1 MENHLPS
8 VLKFDVLTNKQKSL
22 GKTVPSE
29 IKNKVKEVG
38 VISLSTPKVSMLVNQ
53 QGISS
58 YHHLVFILNIP
69 HSQVTKGTD
78 QCKKEVTKIKCT
90 QKLKLKNLSLDK
102 RSKQTNLS
110 SGKNTDR
117 EFGQIAEEF
126 GKGAEPICKVR
137 LLTCV

>member
-1 MENHLPS
+1 MEDHLPS
-8 VLKFDVLTNKQKSL
+8 VVKFDVLTNKQEKSL

-38 VISLSTPKVSMLVNQ
+38 VINSSTPKVSMLVNQ
-53 QGISS
+53 QGMS

-90 QKLKLKNLSLDK
+90 QKLNLKNLSLDK

>member
-1 MENHLPS
+1 MEDHLPS
-8 VLKFDVLTNKQKSL
+8 VVKFDVLTNKEKSL

-53 QGISS
+53 KGIS

-78 QCKKEVTKIKCT
+78 QCKKEVPVVPKIKIIKDQNRQICCQVKT
-90 QKLKLKNLSLDK
+90 LTGSLDK
-102 RSKQTNLS
+102 SLKSLEKARNQYAK
-110 SGKNTDR
+110 
-117 EFGQIAEEF
+117 
-126 GKGAEPICKVR
+126 
-137 LLTCV
+137 